1 MIRFLQTP
9 GPIKKIVLGGLLT
22 VICVLM
28 AITLIPGFGNSSFF
42 ASSASTPGVVAT
54 VSGQEVRTSEVQRQ
68 ARQMLEQQL
77 PRGGPQAS
85 SLMPFFAQRAAE
97 SMISQKIL
105 LTEAERM
112 RLRAT
117 DEDLREYMHQGQ
129 LGQMLFPGG
138 NFIGQDGYQDFVTRI
153 GYTVPQFEQ
162 LVKQDILISKLRDLV
177 ISSPSV
183 TDAEV
188 HQQFE
193 KQNTKVKFDYA
204 VLKKDEIAKSI
215 HPAESELKA
224 YYDRNKNTYVNSIP
238 EKRELKYVV
247 VDKAKVLST
256 IQVTLEDLQAYYD
269 QHRDQYRVPEQVN
282 VRHILIKSPLAGPDG
297 KVDPKALEVA
307 RHKAEDVLKQVKS
320 GGNFAD
326 LAKKYSEDTGSAKNG
341 GSLGWIG
348 KGRTVPEFEKVAFS
362 LPKGATSD
370 LVQSSYGFHI
380 IHVDDKQDAHV
391 KSLEEVKSQIEP
403 LIKLQKAAQ
412 AVQREADDLLSAART
427 TSLEKAAAA
436 KSLQVISTDF
446 VTHNDVLPGIGSDPQ
461 FMTAAFSQ
469 NVNAP
474 PEEAQLHDGFAIDQ
488 VTAVKPPSTPT
499 FEEIHSRVEQEFKNE
514 RAAQLLSQKT
524 QELSDRAKAEHD
536 LKKAAREL
544 GAELKTSDWVL
555 PNGQVPDIGSLTGPA
570 AAAFSLAPSE
580 ISGPIDTEATG
591 VVLSVLE
598 RQAPSE
604 ADYAAKKGQIR
615 ETLLE
620 NRQNEIFELFLSDLR
635 QRMEKSGQIK
645 INQKELQALTRT
657 RTEENE

>member
-9 GPIKKIVLGGLLT
+9 GPIKKVVLGGLLT

-28 AITLIPGFGNSSFF
+28 AMTLIPGFGNSTF
-42 ASSASTPGVVAT
+42 SSAASTPGVVAT
-54 VSGQEVRTSEVQRQ
+54 VSGEEVRTSDVQRQ
-68 ARQMLEQQL
+68 ARQMLEQQM

-85 SLMPFFAQRAAE
+85 SLMPFFAQRAVE
-97 SMISQKIL
+97 NLISQKVL
-105 LTEAERM
+105 LTEAQRM
-112 RLRAT
+112 GLRAT
-117 DEDLREYMHQGQ
+117 DEDVRDYMRQGQ

-138 NFIGQDGYQDFVTRI
+138 NFIGQQGYEDFVARA
-153 GYTVPQFEQ
+153 GYTIPQFEE
-162 LVKQDILISKLRDLV
+162 LIKQDILITKLRDLV
-177 ISSPSV
+177 ISSASV

-215 HPAESELKA
+215 HPTDSELKA

-238 EKRELKYVV
+238 EKRQLKYVV
-247 VDKAKVLST
+247 IDKAKLLAT
-256 IQVTLEDLQAYYD
+256 IAVTPEDLQAYYD

-282 VRHILIKSPLAGPDG
+282 VRHILIKTPLPGADG
-297 KVDPKALEVA
+297 KVDPKAVDAA
-307 RHKAEDVLKQVKS
+307 RAKADDVLKQVKS
-320 GGNFAD
+320 GGNFAE

-348 KGRTVPEFEKVAFS
+348 KGRTVPEFEKAAFS

-370 LVQSSYGFHI
+370 LVKSSYGFHI

-403 LIKLQKAAQ
+403 LIKQQKATQAAQ
-412 AVQREADDLLSAART
+412 RAADELASAART

-436 KSLQVISTDF
+436 KGLQVITTDF

-469 NVNAP
+469 GVNAP
-474 PEEAQLHDGFAIDQ
+474 PEEAQLHEGFAIYQ
-488 VTAVKPPSTPT
+488 VTAVKPPSTPS
-499 FEEIHSRVEQEFKNE
+499 FDEIRGRVEQEFRNE
-514 RAAQLLSQKT
+514 RAAQLLNQKT

-536 LKKAAREL
+536 LKKAAKES
-544 GAELKTSDWVL
+544 GAELKSSDWVL
-555 PNGQVPDIGSLTGPA
+555 PDGQVPDIGSMTGPA
-570 AAAFSLAPSE
+570 AVAFTLSPGQT
-580 ISGPIDTEATG
+580 SGPINTGTTG

-598 RQAPSE
+598 RQAPTE
-604 ADYAAKKGQIR
+604 QDFAAKKDQIR
-615 ETLLE
+615 ESLLE
-620 NRQNEIFELFLSDLR
+620 NKQGEMFELFLSDLR

-645 INQKELQALTRT
+645 LNQKELEALTKT
-657 RTEENE
+657 RSEENE